1 MRILVLWE
9 HEREQQDAENLAN
22 VLVNLAPSLA
32 ADAVVGEGGSVE
44 MRFGRD
50 RGVPKVLV
58 RVASW
63 QSYFD
68 QLMRSLLEV

>member
-22 VLVNLAPSLA
+22 VLVTLAPSLA
-32 ADAVVGEGGSVE
+32 VEGDVKDGALT
-44 MRFGRD
+44 MKFHNH
-50 RGVPKVLV
+50 RGLPKVLV

-63 QSYFD
+63 HSHFD